1 MLSKLFEKSC
11 RVFETFFLRR
21 YESKMSPF
29 FPLYKIILNEH
40 HESGNVTFFLRVVKD
55 WLDVILAL
63 YVILALFCLLKRKL
77 LSKLLKK
84 RVAACLKLFYVGN
97 ESKM

>member
-63 YVILALFCLLKRKL
+63 F
-77 LSKLLKK
+77 
-84 RVAACLKLFYVGN
+84 
-97 ESKM
+97 

>member
-40 HESGNVTFFLRVVKD
+40 HESGNATFFLRVVKD
-55 WLDVILAL
+55 WLD
-63 YVILALFCLLKRKL
+63 VILALFCLLKRKL

-84 RVAACLKLFYVGN
+84 KSCGVFETFLCR
-97 ESKM
+97 